1 MEPTSRGELAG
12 GLGDISSDR
21 VLCCRQL
28 DLPGMDTAGAPKM
41 GKGGFKLFVP
51 DMEQKLMI
59 SWDGQIHCKFDLKEN
74 NGL

>member
-1 MEPTSRGELAG
+1 MVWVTSQ
-12 GLGDISSDR
+12 
-21 VLCCRQL
+21 VTVVCCRQL

-51 DMEQKLMI
+51 DMEQKLVI
-59 SWDGQIHCKFDLKEN
+59 SCGMGEIHCKCCLKQS